1 MATLYDLDSDEVF
14 DQLSEYADE
23 AYRGDEKIVAGPE
36 DIFDHVESPVEKRES
51 RVAENSSHSGTT
63 KVEFEPFELDPV
75 IIDRRFPVVIDNDT
89 GVISKLDELVN
100 SIDDNNTTSSGIVVR
115 LDSLRDRADE
125 TDSILNSIDETLK
138 EQRDIDRERLDEEQQ
153 QARRARIK
161 REHTPFSAFIDGR
174 QNPNDRLDDRNSG
187 SSGGGGLFGGFGK
200 IFGNSKWGKVANG
213 LINGAVAYFSA
224 DSILGSLGQ
233 GGVRPF
239 LSKITS
245 PVTGFLNEQREQLAG
260 NSEYLRERM
269 GLPPKNESTTA
280 TESTPVD
287 PSLVMAVREDEQS
300 IGEQY
305 DANQLASIAARPDSY
320 YEAELQDPSRWVS
333 VQAGSRTFSNRD
345 KDLSD
350 SDRQAL
356 KDALREQ
363 DMVRERIAQQK
374 EKRFIERTQ
383 AERAANGVLSEPDDI
398 RNTISDVA
406 LYGTLGA
413 AALSAYRIP
422 KVKNIVTGASGFIR
436 DRAAPVLSGLSDR
449 AAPVMGQL
457 RDRAAPLIDR
467 VRATTQPLVTRA
479 REAFTGLSTNM
490 TDYDG
495 RPVRA
500 PDITTGSVRSG
511 GQLLALPSP
520 QTVSTAPAQAAA
532 PKKSFIGRSAGIA
545 GVAVSAAM
553 LGSDIVDQRSQEYTS
568 DREKNKD
575 TAELVGKFGGE
586 AAGAWAGGKVGAL
599 AGAKL
604 GLALGTV
611 VPGLG
616 NVVGAGIGTVLGG
629 IGGSILG
636 YFAAKET
643 GFGDMVGDISSAVYD
658 AGASAYDMME
668 NASLSIGSFFGLERS
683 IRAKEAKER
692 EELLRREKELLI
704 KQERIARGPVS
715 FPAASVPAS
724 TGSSRIAPSKFK
736 GRGLDDASYVEFIRE
751 NNLRDLSQS
760 DYVYLVRQAN
770 GSVSS
775 SDVAQTT
782 RETFSEKTNIQQNF
796 VMRDAGAVVAG
807 RDRAPIVDP
816 ETNHAELVDTIKQ
829 STAAPLKPVGSPA
842 KPEIKT
848 KSVRDFSPVARP
860 QTVNNPPGLNN
871 VPVIAEDATL
881 TLLNLGYL

>member
-36 DIFDHVESPVEKRES
+36 DVFERVETPVEKREP

-75 IIDRRFPVVIDNDT
+75 IIDRRFPVVIENDT

-153 QARRARIK
+153 SARRARIK

-174 QNPNDRLDDRNSG
+174 QNPSDRLDNRNSG
-187 SSGGGGLFGGFGK
+187 SSGGGGFFGGLGGN
-200 IFGNSKWGKVANG
+200 IFGNSRWGRAANW
-213 LINGAVAYFSA
+213 LVKGAVTYLSA
-224 DSILGSLGQ
+224 DSMLGALGQ

-245 PVTGFLNEQREQLAG
+245 PVTNFIDEQREKFAG
-260 NSEYLRERM
+260 DNEILRKQV

-280 TESTPVD
+280 TESAPVD

-300 IGEQY
+300 IGDQY
-305 DANQLASIAARPDSY
+305 DAKQLASIAERPDSY

-333 VQAGSRTFSNRD
+333 VQAGGRTVSNRD

-363 DMVRERIAQQK
+363 DMVRERLAQQK
-374 EKRFIERTQ
+374 EKRFAERAK
-383 AERAANGVLSEPDDI
+383 AERAANGVLSEPVSNEVLSESDDI
-398 RNTISDVA
+398 RNTISNTA
-406 LYGTLGA
+406 FYGTLGA
-413 AALSAYRIP
+413 AALAAYRIP
-422 KVKNIVTGASGFIR
+422 KVKNIVTGVGGFIR

-467 VRATTQPLVTRA
+467 VRATAQPLVTRA

-490 TDYDG
+490 TDYAG

-511 GQLLALPSP
+511 GKLLALPSP
-520 QTVSTAPAQAAA
+520 QTVSTAPAQAAQA
-532 PKKSFIGRSAGIA
+532 AVPKKSFIGRGAGIA
-545 GVAVSAAM
+545 GAVVSAAM
-553 LGSDIVDQRSQEYTS
+553 LGSDIVDQRSQEYAS

-575 TAELVGKFGGE
+575 TADIVGRFAGDSVGMFAGMK
-586 AAGAWAGGKVGAL
+586 AGAALGSL
-599 AGAKL
+599 AG
-604 GLALGTV
+604 
-611 VPGLG
+611 P
-616 NVVGAGIGTVLGG
+616 IGTVIGGALGSVGGYLLAQDTGFSETLGG
-629 IGGSILG
+629 IAS
-636 YFAAKET
+636 T
-643 GFGDMVGDISSAVYD
+643 VYD

-668 NASLSIGSFFGLERS
+668 NATLSIGSFFGFERS
-683 IRAKEAKER
+683 IKAKEAKER
-692 EELLRREKELLI
+692 EELLRKEKELLI
-704 KQERIARGPVS
+704 KQERLARGPVS
-715 FPAASVPAS
+715 FPAASAPAS

-760 DYVYLVRQAN
+760 DYVYMVRQAN
-770 GSVSS
+770 SSVSS

-782 RETFSEKTNIQQNF
+782 RETFSEKTNTQQNF

-829 STAAPLKPVGSPA
+829 STAAPLKPIGSPA

-848 KSVRDFSPVARP
+848 KSVRDFSQISRP
-860 QTVNNPPGLNN
+860 QTVNNAPGLNN